1 MEVELREAERKL
13 QEEKKKVEEISVELV
28 NLSIR
33 AGRSDDV
40 VPLTRNIQ
48 PSFPTADVG
57 LQTIPIQPSL
67 SEDSRSQNIQ
77 IERLTQRLSD
87 FEALLSEKTDEARA
101 FEKKSEA
108 ASLRAD
114 EALTKYRTSI
124 LSKMQTLMKG
134 QDDTVNIFEK
144 LLTELMDTFRQQ
156 QALQQSSE
164 HEVRRHM
171 KEAVLRNRVLTNAL
185 NARTF
190 AAPISDTPLQAVQ
203 EHIIA
208 RQVPEDSAESELEV
222 ENDALRE
229 RIHLL
234 EQELTDQAE
243 VCLKIFAIHQK
254 LSQLH
259 SSPAAL
265 QIPQGQDTRPAK
277 LSLSIRD
284 ASERIMQNI
293 QELKDRR
300 ASAKKNWRTVVGR
313 AHVHQRLER
322 EKAVLA
328 QEVLDLRSQLKSS
341 NFGSQVQGQGNQ
353 VDRKASIEKHDPRWI
368 EGLRLKLKEFTLNTQ
383 QELERERLEMKTR
396 CLIAEEQLSYF
407 MNRMSRMQLEQTA
420 RK

>member
-1 MEVELREAERKL
+1 
-13 QEEKKKVEEISVELV
+13 
-28 NLSIR
+28 
-33 AGRSDDV
+33 
-40 VPLTRNIQ
+40 
-48 PSFPTADVG
+48 
-57 LQTIPIQPSL
+57 
-67 SEDSRSQNIQ
+67 
-77 IERLTQRLSD
+77 
-87 FEALLSEKTDEARA
+87 
-101 FEKKSEA
+101 
-108 ASLRAD
+108 
-114 EALTKYRTSI
+114 
-124 LSKMQTLMKG
+124 
-134 QDDTVNIFEK
+134 
-144 LLTELMDTFRQQ
+144 MDTFRQQ

-300 ASAKKNWRTVVGR
+300 ASAKKNWR
-313 AHVHQRLER
+313 LER